1 MGIIN
6 ISFKKK
12 SKEKKSYYK
21 FEFQIIW
28 NYRKVFPFL
37 GDIKRVRFIHHMS
50 CYVVLNTL
58 FTPLLQLIC
67 SCSTYFRRL
76 TKLSQE
82 KYVY

>member
-28 NYRKVFPFL
+28 NYRKGFPFL
-37 GDIKRVRFIHHMS
+37 G
-50 CYVVLNTL
+50 
-58 FTPLLQLIC
+58 
-67 SCSTYFRRL
+67 
-76 TKLSQE
+76 
-82 KYVY
+82 